1 MDLTGIG
8 SIADLIKDGLDRI
21 IPDPAQRA
29 AATLQLE
36 QLKQAGEFKTLD
48 SQLAAMQGQVDI
60 DKIEAGSASLFVSG
74 WRPFIG
80 WVCGV
85 SLFTYYVPYCIVA
98 TVIWAHQCWI
108 AQTLVGRPDLGIAD
122 LIGLLSAMLGIAGMR
137 TAEKFYGVAGK

>member
-21 IPDPAQRA
+21 IPDPAARA
-29 AATLQLE
+29 DAVFKLDQLA
-36 QLKQAGEFKTLD
+36 QAGQFKQID
-48 SQLAAMQGQVDI
+48 AQLAAMQGQVDV
-60 DKIEAGSASLFVSG
+60 DKVEAGNANLFVSG

-85 SLFTYYVPYCIVA
+85 SLFTYYVPYCLVA
-98 TVIWAHQCWI
+98 TFIWAHQCWI
-108 AQTLVGRPDLGIAD
+108 AQTLATRPDLGIAD

-137 TAEKFYGVAGK
+137 TFEKLNGVAGK